1 MYIGSRLFSK
11 VAKYLTLS
19 FASLAASVI
28 CALLAQRQV
37 QACTLH
43 LTAPHTLHT
52 LILHLC
58 CKLLF
63 WMVLDGLSIVHQAY
77 AQTSQDSRDYLH
89 IHLFPTLILLTAS
102 SAADTHDKAALL
114 ALYLLCH

>member
-28 CALLAQRQV
+28 CALPTQCQG

-43 LTAPHTLHT
+43 LTAPHTIYT
-52 LILHLC
+52 LGSSSC
-58 CKLLF
+58 CQLLF
-63 WMVLDGLSIVHQAY
+63 RMVLNSKFLVHEAY
-77 AQTSQDSRDYLH
+77 AQKS
-89 IHLFPTLILLTAS
+89 
-102 SAADTHDKAALL
+102 
-114 ALYLLCH
+114 